1 MRVTTAILLQM
12 APKQDII
19 YSRGKSKSVVVSCQ
33 MVANFDNRK
42 DPEYVLSGATNPTP
56 ITRVTRG
63 TP

>member
-1 MRVTTAILLQM
+1 M